1 MPADFI
7 DTVMGH
13 ARTAPDRAAL
23 VHVRYRATGLVEE
36 AMTYAEIDAAAR
48 TVAIR
53 LGEHCSHGDR
63 ALLLYPTGAA
73 FAAALLGCMY
83 AGVVP
88 VPSPLPEGTR
98 GRQSRTTSIAL
109 DTAARIVL
117 TDAANLADVT
127 GWRDRDGLA
136 ALPVLASDTLTAD
149 ASEHAS
155 WQRPEGETLAFL
167 QYTSG
172 STSDPKGVM
181 VSHDALLANLTL
193 MRDGMV
199 LDSSTRMCSW
209 LPMYH
214 DMGLIGLLLEPMFL
228 GTTVYV
234 MSPMDFLKRP
244 QLWLQIIS
252 THGIEVSSA
261 PNFAYDLAARRLT
274 DAHIAG
280 LDLSRWRI
288 ACNGAEPVNA
298 STLDRFAARFAPAG
312 FKREALLPCY
322 GMAETTL
329 FVAGTSVEH
338 APVITSVDP
347 AALEKHIFD
356 PADGGLSLVSSG
368 RVEGFDIRIVD
379 PKSLRTLSDGH
390 VGEIWLRGESVARGY
405 WNNTEATQDIFRAR
419 TAEGAEGFLRTG
431 DLGVLDEGEL
441 YITGR
446 IKEMIIL
453 NGRNVY
459 PHDVEREITTG
470 HDAFA
475 GLAGCVFTV
484 PAPEEE
490 LIVVQEVRAA
500 RDEDLATLAALVR
513 DMVGAYLQTRV
524 ANVVLIRP
532 GKVRKTTSGKVQRTL
547 MRRLFMDDAL
557 EFRLQDLDAPVRAR
571 YRAEVSAV

>member
-1 MPADFI
+1 
-7 DTVMGH
+7 
-13 ARTAPDRAAL
+13 
-23 VHVRYRATGLVEE
+23 
-36 AMTYAEIDAAAR
+36 
-48 TVAIR
+48 
-53 LGEHCSHGDR
+53 
-63 ALLLYPTGAA
+63 
-73 FAAALLGCMY
+73 
-83 AGVVP
+83 
-88 VPSPLPEGTR
+88 
-98 GRQSRTTSIAL
+98 
-109 DTAARIVL
+109 
-117 TDAANLADVT
+117 
-127 GWRDRDGLA
+127 
-136 ALPVLASDTLTAD
+136 
-149 ASEHAS
+149 
-155 WQRPEGETLAFL
+155 
-167 QYTSG
+167 
-172 STSDPKGVM
+172 
-181 VSHDALLANLTL
+181 
-193 MRDGMV
+193 
-199 LDSSTRMCSW
+199 
-209 LPMYH
+209 
-214 DMGLIGLLLEPMFL
+214 EPMFL

-261 PNFAYDLAARRLT
+261 PNFAYELAARRLT
-274 DAHIAG
+274 DAHISG

-288 ACNGAEPVNA
+288 ACNGAEPVSA
-298 STLDRFAARFAPAG
+298 STLERFAARFAPAG
-312 FKREALLPCY
+312 FKQEALLPCY

-329 FVAGTSVEH
+329 FVGGTPVEH

-347 AALEKHIFD
+347 AALEKHVFE
-356 PADGGLSLVSSG
+356 PAAGGLRLVSSG

-405 WNNTEATQDIFRAR
+405 WNNPEATQEIFHAR

-459 PHDVEREITTG
+459 PHDVEREITAG

-484 PAPEEE
+484 PAPQEE

-513 DMVGAYLQTRV
+513 DLVGEYLQTRV
-524 ANVVLIRP
+524 ANIVLIRP

-547 MRRLFMDDAL
+547 MRRLFMDDGL

-571 YRAEVSAV
+571 YRAEVPAA